1 MNKVEFKKNFNIGY
15 EEISFIANNGETMIL
30 IKNNYSVPSSTVS
43 SSIINIEGS
52 LFEQK
57 RWGIIFSELIETES
71 DINARVNIELG
82 RIEIDNEDFD
92 EDEFL
97 NHLMHR
103 AANEIINSEY
113 ATVLKNMTV
122 I

>member
-15 EEISFIANNGETMIL
+15 EEIAFSANNNETMIL

-43 SSIINIEGS
+43 STIINIAGT
-52 LFEQK
+52 LFEEK
-57 RWGIIFSELIETES
+57 RWGLIFSDLIETET

-82 RIEIDNEDFD
+82 RLEIDNEDFD

-97 NHLMHR
+97 NHLMYR
-103 AANEIINSEY
+103 ASNEIMNSEY
-113 ATVLKNMTV
+113 ATVLKKMTV

>member
-1 MNKVEFKKNFNIGY
+1 LNKVEFKKNFNIGY
-15 EEISFIANNGETMIL
+15 EEIAFSANNGETMIL

-52 LFEQK
+52 LFEEK
-57 RWGIIFSELIETES
+57 RWGIIFSDLIETES
-71 DINARVNIELG
+71 DINATVNIELG

-92 EDEFL
+92 EEEFL
-97 NHLMHR
+97 NHLMVR
-103 AANEIINSEY
+103 ASNEIINSEY
-113 ATVLKNMTV
+113 ETVLKNMTV